1 MRERRLC
8 PDRRRIFLLTK
19 VAGSRKQLEQ
29 YISPSCATVPVFQDR
44 VLRSI
49 SVWASVPEGTDDAI
63 RVHARR
69 FRNVNGRDRRR
80 SRGQTV
86 DFRGRGFNPPFFF
99 SLGHI
104 PTQIELWNFRF
115 CRNPMFG
122 QTIVF
127 DPLFMI
133 VTRNSKKGSISL
145 PSINLRS
152 K

>member
-1 MRERRLC
+1 MPGSASNFSFDESGRESETTRAIHFALVRYGSSVSRSRSSFDLGVGERPRRN
-8 PDRRRIFLLTK
+8 RRRHSCPRAPISERKRKGPTPE
-19 VAGSRKQLEQ
+19 SRAN
-29 YISPSCATVPVFQDR
+29 S
-44 VLRSI
+44 
-49 SVWASVPEGTDDAI
+49 
-63 RVHARR
+63 R
-69 FRNVNGRDRRR
+69 FPWKGDP
-80 SRGQTV
+80 
-86 DFRGRGFNPPFFF
+86 PPFFF
-99 SLGHI
+99 SLGQI